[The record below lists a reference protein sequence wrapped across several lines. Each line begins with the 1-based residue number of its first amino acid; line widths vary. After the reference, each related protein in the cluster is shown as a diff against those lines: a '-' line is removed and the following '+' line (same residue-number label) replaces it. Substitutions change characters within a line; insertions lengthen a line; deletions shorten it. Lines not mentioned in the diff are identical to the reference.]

1 LVSEAEATMNLG
13 LVLLGVVG
21 VVLLFAVLYVVSKM
35 AGERETAARRKQNS
49 IQPFTG
55 DTVTHMGHS

>member
-1 LVSEAEATMNLG
+1 MDFG

-21 VVLLFAVLYVVSKM
+21 IVLLFAVLHVVSKM
-35 AGERETAARRKQNS
+35 ATERETAARRKQNS

-55 DTVTHMGHS
+55 DTITYMGHS

>member
-1 LVSEAEATMNLG
+1 MDFG

-21 VVLLFAVLYVVSKM
+21 VVLLFAILYVVGRM

-49 IQPFTG
+49 TQQFTG

>member
-1 LVSEAEATMNLG
+1 MNFG

-21 VVLLFAVLYVVSKM
+21 VVLLFTVLYVVSKM
-35 AGERETAARRKQNS
+35 AGKRETTARRKQNS

-55 DTVTHMGHS
+55 DTITHMGHS

>member
-1 LVSEAEATMNLG
+1 MDFG

-21 VVLLFAVLYVVSKM
+21 VVLLFAILYVVSKM
-35 AGERETAARRKQNS
+35 AGRRETAARRKQNS

-55 DTVTHMGHS
+55 DTITHMGHS